1 MLTPPNKT
9 DLANAIESRN
19 PYSFLNPNANC
30 QGMTL
35 ASDWQSHI
43 EESAYTN
50 AAVNFRGMMRSY
62 EKAFRLS
69 YTYQDAY
76 GNTVK
81 EYVIIAYEGA
91 SGE

>member
-1 MLTPPNKT
+1 MLSPGQKST
-9 DLANAIESRN
+9 LATTIEQRN
-19 PYSFLNPNANC
+19 PYSFANADAAM

-35 ASDWQSHI
+35 SADWQSHI

-62 EKAFRLS
+62 EKAFRFS
-69 YTYQDAY
+69 YTYCDAH
-76 GNTVK
+76 GNIVK
-81 EYVIIAYEGA
+81 EYVIVAYEGA

>member
-9 DLANAIESRN
+9 DLGNAIENRN
-19 PYSFLNPNANC
+19 PYSFLNPNVNC

-35 ASDWQSHI
+35 AADWQLHI

-62 EKAFRLS
+62 EKAFRFP
-69 YTYQDAY
+69 YTYCDAH
-76 GNTVK
+76 GNIVK
-81 EYVIIAYEGA
+81 EYIIVAYEGA

>member
-1 MLTPPNKT
+1 MLTPANKSA
-9 DLANAIESRN
+9 LGAAIEQRN
-19 PYSFLNPNANC
+19 PYSFVNPDASM

-35 ASDWQSHI
+35 SADWQSHI

-50 AAVNFRGMMRSY
+50 AAVSFRGMMRSY
-62 EKAFRLS
+62 EKAFRFA
-69 YTYQDAY
+69 YTYCDAH

-81 EYVIIAYEGA
+81 EYVIVAYEGA